1 MAGIGAILA
10 LILNLFTLTLVGRLV
25 LDYVRIF
32 SPSWR
37 PTGFILWLASTVYAV
52 TDPAVRFVRKFV
64 PPLRLGP
71 VALDLSFIVIFVA
84 VQILGRIVLTVF

>member
-10 LILNLFTLTLVGRLV
+10 LILNLFTLALVGRLV
-25 LDYVRIF
+25 LDYIRVF

-37 PTGFILWLASTVYAV
+37 PTGFILWLATTIYAI
-52 TDPAVRFVRKFV
+52 TDPAVNFVRKFV
-64 PPLRLGP
+64 PPLRLGS

-84 VQILGRIVLTVF
+84 VQILGRIVMTIF